1 MQALIRFLVLASISL
16 YTYGAAAS
24 LPGFS
29 IYSESD
35 NDSKIALQ
43 DTSNYQHLASQLN
56 STKAS
61 INNRVDSLHNILLEQ
76 QVAQKSNSEVN
87 LDVYSKDKKLGAI
100 ETTID
105 QNVEA
110 LIKEV
115 PLPATIWLFLAGFI
129 GFLRIHR
136 NRTYH

>member
-1 MQALIRFLVLASISL
+1 MQAIIRFFVFASISL
-16 YTYGAAAS
+16 YTYGATAS
-24 LPGFS
+24 LREFS
-29 IYSESD
+29 AYSQLD
-35 NDSKIALQ
+35 NDFKIALQ
-43 DTSNYQHLASQLN
+43 DTSNYQHLSSQLN

-61 INNRVDSLHNILLEQ
+61 INNKVDSLHNIWIEQ